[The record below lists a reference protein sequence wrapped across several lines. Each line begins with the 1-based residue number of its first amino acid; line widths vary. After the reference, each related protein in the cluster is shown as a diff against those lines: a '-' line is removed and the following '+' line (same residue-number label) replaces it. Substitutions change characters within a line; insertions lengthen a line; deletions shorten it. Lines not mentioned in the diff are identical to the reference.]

1 MTTPDTWRPVPLRL
15 RVMEHD
21 DAHFGEDVTVL
32 RWNAEDGG
40 LAQRIFR
47 PGDWEIRPAWADG
60 VTTPTPARRPR
71 RGLRAVRFEGYR
83 FGTGNVTL
91 RWRAEDGTVA
101 QRTFLGSVW
110 DIMPAWAERDYHAA
124 VTARQATRCDVER
137 VRPAQPLAPPAPGV
151 TPRGL

>member
-1 MTTPDTWRPVPLRL
+1 MLFRSV
-15 RVMEHD
+15 
-21 DAHFGEDVTVL
+21 VT
-32 RWNAEDGG
+32 
-40 LAQRIFR
+40 
-47 PGDWEIRPAWADG
+47 RPA
-60 VTTPTPARRPR
+60 PARRPR

-101 QRTFLGSVW
+101 QRTFIGSAW
-110 DIMPAWAERDYHAA
+110 YIMPSWAERGYHAA

-137 VRPAQPLAPPAPGV
+137 VRPAQPLALPAPGV